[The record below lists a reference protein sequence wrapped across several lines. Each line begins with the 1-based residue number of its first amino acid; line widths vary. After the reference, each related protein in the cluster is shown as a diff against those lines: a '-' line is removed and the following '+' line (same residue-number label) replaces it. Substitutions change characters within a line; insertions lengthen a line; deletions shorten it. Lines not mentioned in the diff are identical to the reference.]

1 MRDGM
6 YHVIFSS
13 AQGAGEGLAV
23 FKGESVNGG
32 DDGYLYTGPKTQKGD
47 AFKSTLTIKK
57 WKQDAQSI
65 FGNVQQFT
73 LNLEGRDSPGG
84 GFEASGHVVGQPD
97 ARISIRGRFLS
108 ELA

>member
-73 LNLEGRDSPGG
+73 LNLRDTLSASQMRGSQSADAFSP
-84 GFEASGHVVGQPD
+84 SWP
-97 ARISIRGRFLS
+97 SS
-108 ELA
+108 P